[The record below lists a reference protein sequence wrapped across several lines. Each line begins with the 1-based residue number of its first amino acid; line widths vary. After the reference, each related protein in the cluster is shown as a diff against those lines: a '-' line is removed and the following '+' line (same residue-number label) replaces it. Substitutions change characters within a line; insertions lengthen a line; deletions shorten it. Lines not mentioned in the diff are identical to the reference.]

1 VYIPRALEPVICD
14 ASDTFKVLLLT
25 GPRQVGK
32 TTLLREL
39 AGPDRRYVTLDDLNA
54 RMLAKTDPALFLS
67 RYAPPVLIDE
77 IQYAPELLPRIKLD
91 ADNSRESGRYWLTGS
106 QMFHSMRDVSESL
119 AGRVGIVNLL
129 GLSNR
134 EIGGGTS
141 EPFHTEPSWIM
152 GRMES
157 TPSTTLGE
165 LYGRIFTG
173 GMPALIAQP
182 QTNRDLFFS
191 SYITTYIERDIR
203 DLTQVADES
212 AFLRFM
218 TVVAANTARPVVVQE
233 LAQAAEVS
241 APTAKRWLSVL
252 VSSHIVALVQP
263 FHNNV
268 LTRTVKMPL
277 LHFLDTGL
285 CSYLTGWTSAETLE
299 RGAMSGQA
307 FESWVFSEL
316 YKSYL
321 NAGRKPP
328 FYYYRDKDKREID
341 LLLYENGTL
350 YPLEIK
356 KTASPDRKSIKN
368 FRVLKAFEDVS
379 GKLRIPVGTGAVLC
393 MIDEP
398 LPIDEKNWYVPA
410 RMI

>member
-1 VYIPRALEPVICD
+1 MLI
-14 ASDTFKVLLLT
+14 

-32 TTLLREL
+32 TTLLKEL
-39 AGPDRRYVTLDDLNA
+39 AEPDRRYVTLDDMNA
-54 RMLAKTDPALFLS
+54 RLLARTDPALFLS
-67 RYAPPVLIDE
+67 RYTPPVLIDE
-77 IQYAPELLPRIKLD
+77 IQYAPELLPRVKMD
-91 ADNSRESGRYWLTGS
+91 VDSSKENGRYWLTGS
-106 QMFHSMRDVSESL
+106 QTFHSMRDVSESL
-119 AGRVGIVNLL
+119 AGRVGIINLL

-134 EIGGGTS
+134 EIEGMDS
-141 EPFHTEPSWIM
+141 APFNTEPSWIM
-152 GRMES
+152 ERMQSAPHTDLEK
-157 TPSTTLGE
+157 
-165 LYGRIFTG
+165 LYERIFIG
-173 GMPALIAQP
+173 GMPALVAQP
-182 QTNRDLFFS
+182 QIDRDLFFS
-191 SYITTYIERDIR
+191 SYLSTYIERDIR

-218 TVVAANTARPVVVQE
+218 TAAAAHTARPVVMQE

-263 FHNNV
+263 FRNNV

-285 CSYLTGWTSAETLE
+285 AAYLTGWTSPEVLE
-299 RGAMSGQA
+299 RGAMSGQI

-321 NAGRKPP
+321 NAGKRPP

-350 YPLEIK
+350 CPLEIK
-356 KTASPDRKSIKN
+356 KAASPGKKSIRN
-368 FRVLKAFEDVS
+368 FNVLRAFE
-379 GKLRIPVGTGAVLC
+379 GIGEELRIEIGSGAVLC

-398 LPIDEKNWYVPA
+398 LPVDEKNWYVPV
-410 RMI
+410 RLI

>member
-1 VYIPRALEPVICD
+1 
-14 ASDTFKVLLLT
+14 
-25 GPRQVGK
+25 
-32 TTLLREL
+32 
-39 AGPDRRYVTLDDLNA
+39 
-54 RMLAKTDPALFLS
+54 MLAKADPALFLS

-77 IQYAPELLPRIKLD
+77 IQYAPELLPYIKLD
-91 ADNSRESGRYWLTGS
+91 VDNSGESGRYWLTGS
-106 QMFHSMRDVSESL
+106 QVFHSMRDVSESL
-119 AGRVGIVNLL
+119 AGRVGIINLL

-134 EIGGGTS
+134 EIEGRES
-141 EPFHTEPSWIM
+141 EPFRTDPSWIM
-152 GRMES
+152 RRMES
-157 TPSTTLGE
+157 APSADLGKIYE
-165 LYGRIFTG
+165 RIFIG
-173 GMPALIAQP
+173 GMPALIVQP
-182 QTNRDLFFS
+182 QTDRDLFFS
-191 SYITTYIERDIR
+191 SYLNTYIERDIR

-218 TVVAANTARPVVVQE
+218 TAVAANTARPVVMQE

-285 CSYLTGWTSAETLE
+285 CAYLTGWTSADVLE
-299 RGAMSGQA
+299 RGAMSGQI

-321 NAGRKPP
+321 NAGKRSP

-356 KTASPDRKSIKN
+356 KTASPDRKNIRN
-368 FRVLKAFEDVS
+368 FNVLKAFENMGEV
-379 GKLRIPVGTGAVLC
+379 LRIEVGTGAVLC
-393 MIDEP
+393 MIGEP
-398 LPIDEKNWYVPA
+398 LPVDERNWYVPA
-410 RMI
+410 RVI